1 MKKIHLG
8 AAALNTTPKD
18 WSGNADKIVAVIR
31 AAKARGV
38 GLLCLPELTITGY
51 GCDDEFH
58 APYVSEWAMDLLLQR
73 IAPETESI
81 AVTVGLPLQ
90 FAGATYNAI
99 CVLAEGAL
107 LGFVLKQNL
116 AGDGIHYE
124 PRFFK
129 AWPTGLVEGLEVA
142 GQVYPIGDLIFE
154 LNGVRIGFE
163 ICEDAWV
170 ANRPGVELA
179 QRAVD
184 VVLNPSA
191 SHFSFGK
198 RLIRERFVQEGAR
211 AFHCAYV
218 YANLVGNEAGRAIY
232 DGDCLIAS
240 QGALIAR
247 SEPFQFE
254 DIVLVDAVVDLE
266 ANRVNRNR
274 QASYRPAVDR
284 RENLCETEH
293 DLLTEAPLTCA
304 PLAEC
309 AYDKNEEFYRAVAL
323 GLFDYMRKARTAGF
337 AISLSGGADSAAC
350 LALVYLMAKTVI
362 AEHPEHPY
370 VQHLLAGDAVTVGNL
385 MRRICVCAYQ
395 GTRNSSETTE
405 TAARELAQQAG
416 ARFLSIDVQVL
427 VDEYERI
434 LSGYLER
441 PLMWETDDISRQ
453 NIQARCRAPGIWA
466 IANASNLL
474 LLSTS
479 NRSEAAVGYCTMDGD
494 TAGSLSPVAGID
506 KTFLRQWL
514 VWVEREHLPIL
525 SLVNDLEPTAEL
537 RPLRADQTDEEDLMP
552 YPVLNR
558 IQKLAVVE
566 KKSPRAIYQ
575 CLLDE
580 IEGCDAQAVVNWLKR
595 YFTLWSRNQWKRER
609 YAPSFH
615 VDDENLDPRSW
626 CRYPILSGGY
636 TDELAELEAEVT
648 QKVAVRP

>member
-18 WSGNADKIVAVIR
+18 WSGNADKIIAVIR
-31 AAKARGV
+31 LAKERGV

-73 IAPETESI
+73 IAPETKGI

-90 FAGATYNAI
+90 FGGATYNAS
-99 CVLAEGAL
+99 CVLADGAP
-107 LGFVLKQNL
+107 LGFALKQNL

-129 AWPTGLVEGLEVA
+129 PWPVGLVETFEVG
-142 GQVYPIGDLIFE
+142 GQVYPIGDLVFE

-170 ANRPGVELA
+170 AHRPGVALA

-184 VVLNPSA
+184 VILNPSA

-218 YANLVGNEAGRAIY
+218 YANLLGNEAGRAIY

-240 QGALIAR
+240 QGTVMAR
-247 SEPFQFE
+247 SVPFQFQ
-254 DIVLVDAVVDLE
+254 DVVLVDAVIDIE

-274 QASYRPAVDR
+274 QASYRPAVDHLD
-284 RENLCETEH
+284 NLCEVEY
-293 DLLTEAPLTCA
+293 DLLTPAACTRAPVVMRN
-304 PLAEC
+304 
-309 AYDKNEEFYRAVAL
+309 YDKNEEFYRAVAL

-350 LALVYLMAKTVI
+350 LALVYLMAKTVV

-370 VQHLLAGDAVTVGNL
+370 VQQLLAGEAVTVDGL
-385 MRRICVCAYQ
+385 MQRICVCAYQ

-405 TAARELAQQAG
+405 TAARELAKQTG
-416 ARFLSIDVQVL
+416 ARFLSIDVQAL

-441 PLMWETDDISRQ
+441 PLAWETDDISRQ

-525 SLVNDLEPTAEL
+525 SLVNGLEPTAEL
-537 RPLRADQTDEEDLMP
+537 RPLIADQTDEEDLMP

-566 KKSPRAIYQ
+566 KKSPLAIFD
-575 CLLDE
+575 CLRDE
-580 IEGCDAQAVVNWLKR
+580 IEGSDAQTIVNWLKR

-636 TDELAELEAEVT
+636 ADELAQLEAG
-648 QKVAVRP
+648 